1 MDKPE
6 NRNRPLMALLIRLGA
21 VTALS
26 TMGALIKLTSDT
38 GVHLVEI
45 LFWRQ
50 ALSIPI
56 LLGWIWL
63 TAKSL
68 QVLATNRPGAH
79 IKRGIV
85 GLLGM
90 FGNFGGV
97 VLLPLAEATTMS
109 FTAPIWAVLL
119 SSFFL
124 KDEVGIWRWSA
135 VILGFVGILVIAQ
148 PGSGAI
154 PLVGAAVALSG
165 AFIVAV
171 VSLQIADLNRTEHPQ
186 TIVFYFAL
194 VSAPICALGLP
205 FVMQGLTMEQMLLL
219 LAIGVIGTI
228 GQLLLT
234 ASLRYG
240 KVASV
245 IVMDYS
251 SLFWATLYGW
261 FIFDV
266 LPGAW
271 TWVGAPLIVVAGL
284 LITWREH
291 VLARRELADQRQA
304 AGT

>member
-1 MDKPE
+1 
-6 NRNRPLMALLIRLGA
+6 MALLMRLGA
-21 VTALS
+21 IAALA
-26 TMGALIKLTSDT
+26 TMGALIKYTSDS
-38 GVHLVEI
+38 GIHLVEI

-56 LLGWIWL
+56 LLAWIWL
-63 TAKSL
+63 TAHSFA
-68 QVLATNRPGAH
+68 VLRTNRPGAH
-79 IKRGIV
+79 LKRGIV
-85 GLLGM
+85 GTLGM

-97 VLLPLAEATTMS
+97 VLLPLAEATTMN
-109 FTAPIWAVLL
+109 FTAPIWAVIL
-119 SSFFL
+119 SMIFL

-135 VILGFVGILVIAQ
+135 VILGFIGILVIAQ
-148 PGSGAI
+148 PGSGNI
-154 PLVGAAVALSG
+154 PLLGAAVALSG
-165 AFIVAV
+165 AFLIAI
-171 VSLQIADLNRTEHPQ
+171 VSLQLADLGKTETPQ

-194 VSAPICALGLP
+194 VSAPICALSLP
-205 FVMQGLTMEQMLLL
+205 FAMGGHTGEQIVLL
-219 LAIGVIGTI
+219 LAIGAIGTL

-251 SLFWATLYGW
+251 ALFWATLYGW

-266 LPGAW
+266 LPGPW
-271 TWVGAPLIVVAGL
+271 TWVGAPLIVAAGM

-291 VLARRELADQRQA
+291 VLARRNLADQRQA

>member
-1 MDKPE
+1 MKQAAPPH
-6 NRNRPLMALLIRLGA
+6 RPLMALLIRLGA
-21 VTALS
+21 VTALA
-26 TMGALIKLTSDT
+26 TMGALIKYTSDS

-56 LLGWIWL
+56 LLAWIWL
-63 TAKSL
+63 TAHSFA
-68 QVLATNRPGAH
+68 VLRTNRPRAH
-79 IKRGIV
+79 VKRGLV

-97 VLLPLAEATTMS
+97 VLLPLAEATTMN
-109 FTAPIWAVLL
+109 FTAPIWAVIL
-119 SSFFL
+119 SMLFL

-135 VILGFVGILVIAQ
+135 VVLGFVGILIIAQ
-148 PGSGAI
+148 PGSGNI
-154 PLVGAAVALSG
+154 PLLGAAVALGG
-165 AFIVAV
+165 AFVVAV
-171 VSLQIADLNRTEHPQ
+171 VSLQIADLNRTETPQ

-194 VSAPICALGLP
+194 VTAPICALGLP
-205 FVMQGLTMEQMLLL
+205 FVMTGHTIKQVLLL
-219 LAIGVIGTI
+219 IAIGAIGTL
-228 GQLLLT
+228 GQVLLT

-251 SLFWATLYGW
+251 ALFWATLYGW

-266 LPGAW
+266 LPGPW
-271 TWVGAPLIVVAGL
+271 TWAGAPLIVAAGL

-291 VLARRELADQRQA
+291 VLSRRELADRQQA

>member
-1 MDKPE
+1 MDQPAPP
-6 NRNRPLMALLIRLGA
+6 NRTLKALLIRIGA
-21 VTALS
+21 IAALA
-26 TMGALIKLTSDT
+26 TMGALIKYTADQ
-38 GVHLVEI
+38 GVHLLEI

-50 ALSIPI
+50 ALSLPI

-63 TAKSL
+63 ATRSF

-79 IKRGIV
+79 VKRAVV

-97 VLLPLAEATTMS
+97 VLLPLAEATTMA
-109 FTAPIWAVLL
+109 FTTPIWAVIL
-119 SSFFL
+119 SMIFL

-135 VILGFVGILVIAQ
+135 VALGFAGVLIIAQ
-148 PGSGAI
+148 PGSGTI
-154 PLVGAAVALSG
+154 PLFGATVALSG

-171 VSLQIADLNRTEHPQ
+171 VSLQLADLGKTESPQ

-194 VSAPICALGLP
+194 ITAPICVLGLP
-205 FVMQGLTMEQMLLL
+205 FVSTALTSQTMLLL

-240 KVASV
+240 NVASV

-261 FIFDV
+261 FIFGA

-271 TWVGAPLIVVAGL
+271 TWVGAPLVVAAGL

-304 AGT
+304 TGT